1 MTTQQ
6 PNLQP
11 PLAADDDLR
20 RRILERAQA
29 VNVHLVTALATVA
42 DDLAQGHNLAA
53 LGALDGLERQINTL
67 RSLLLLL
74 S

>member
-1 MTTQQ
+1 MT
-6 PNLQP
+6 NQP

-42 DDLAQGHNLAA
+42 DDLAQGHNLAS

>member
-6 PNLQP
+6 PHLQP

-29 VNVHLVTALATVA
+29 LNVQLVTALATVA
-42 DDLAQGHNLAA
+42 DDLAQGHNLV
-53 LGALDGLERQINTL
+53 T
-67 RSLLLLL
+67 
-74 S
+74 

>member
-1 MTTQQ
+1 MTMQH

-29 VNVHLVTALATVA
+29 LSVQLVTALATVA
-42 DDLAQGHNLAA
+42 DDLAQDHNLAA